1 LLRFRFAE
9 PLSHIGYW
17 GASIPEIDKK
27 AFNAVDMGEANTQL
41 DDLMDIVE
49 VVSSTIDFE
58 RLYFPNRTQRTAN
71 RSAIGSTEP
80 RPFMVRGSCLP
91 PMPIEDRDQASLVT
105 HALAKDTLS
114 RIRDENTEQVA
125 FRKGLV
131 KLGRICGYEIIDGV
145 MDTEYVTVQTPLT
158 ETTGER
164 VKGLDDVVIINVL
177 RAATPFVEGLLK
189 AFPRA
194 KQGVISAG
202 RDEEAGMDETGAF
215 PISIDYQKLPEIT
228 KSDTVVVADPML
240 ATGSTMCTVLE
251 HVLDEAEATPEN
263 LFVLSAVSA
272 PEGLLRVGE
281 EYPEADLLTVSID
294 DKLDEEGFIV
304 PGLGDAG
311 DRAFRTK

>member
-1 LLRFRFAE
+1 
-9 PLSHIGYW
+9 
-17 GASIPEIDKK
+17 
-27 AFNAVDMGEANTQL
+27 
-41 DDLMDIVE
+41 
-49 VVSSTIDFE
+49 
-58 RLYFPNRTQRTAN
+58 
-71 RSAIGSTEP
+71 
-80 RPFMVRGSCLP
+80 
-91 PMPIEDRDQASLVT
+91 MPIEDRDDAYLIT
-105 HALAKDTLS
+105 HALAKDTLL
-114 RIRDENTEQVA
+114 RLRDVETEQVA

-145 MDTEYVTVQTPLT
+145 METEYVTVQTPLT

-202 RDEEAGMDETGAF
+202 RDEDAGMDEEGEF
-215 PISIDYQKLPEIT
+215 PITVDYVKLPEIT
-228 KSDTVVVADPML
+228 EKDTVIVADPML
-240 ATGSTMCTVLE
+240 ATGSTMCAVLDHVLE
-251 HVLDEAEATPEN
+251 STDADPAD

-272 PEGLLRVGE
+272 PDGLLRVGGQF
-281 EYPEADLLTVSID
+281 PAADLLTVAID
-294 DKLDEEGFIV
+294 DHLDENGYIV

>member
-1 LLRFRFAE
+1 
-9 PLSHIGYW
+9 
-17 GASIPEIDKK
+17 
-27 AFNAVDMGEANTQL
+27 MT
-41 DDLMDIVE
+41 
-49 VVSSTIDFE
+49 
-58 RLYFPNRTQRTAN
+58 
-71 RSAIGSTEP
+71 
-80 RPFMVRGSCLP
+80 
-91 PMPIEDRDQASLVT
+91 IEDRGDAKLLT
-105 HALAKDTLS
+105 HALAQDTLS
-114 RIRDENTEQVA
+114 KIRDVETEQVG

-131 KLGRICGYEIIDGV
+131 KLGRICGYEIIDGA
-145 MDTEYVTVQTPLT
+145 METEYVQIETPLT

-202 RDEEAGMDETGAF
+202 RDEAAGRDDDGTF
-215 PISIDYQKLPEIT
+215 PITIDYVKLPEIREQ
-228 KSDTVVVADPML
+228 DTVIVADPML
-240 ATGSTMCTVLE
+240 ATGSTMCA
-251 HVLDEAEATPEN
+251 VLDEVLDEQPNPED

-281 EYPEADLLTVSID
+281 EFEAADLLTVAID
-294 DKLDEEGFIV
+294 DRLNDEGFIV

>member
-1 LLRFRFAE
+1 
-9 PLSHIGYW
+9 
-17 GASIPEIDKK
+17 
-27 AFNAVDMGEANTQL
+27 
-41 DDLMDIVE
+41 
-49 VVSSTIDFE
+49 
-58 RLYFPNRTQRTAN
+58 
-71 RSAIGSTEP
+71 
-80 RPFMVRGSCLP
+80 
-91 PMPIEDRDQASLVT
+91 MPIEDRDDAHVIT

-114 RIRDENTEQVA
+114 TLRDRHTTQVA

-131 KLGRICGYEIIDGV
+131 KLGRIAGYEVIDGA
-145 MDTEYVTVQTPLT
+145 METEFVSIETPLT

-202 RDEEAGMDETGAF
+202 RDEEAGMNERGEF
-215 PISIDYQKLPEIT
+215 PITVDYVKLPDIHED
-228 KSDTVVVADPML
+228 DTVIVADPML

-251 HVLDEAEATPEN
+251 AVLDDQPNPEN

-272 PEGLLRVGE
+272 PDGLLRVSD

-294 DKLDEEGFIV
+294 DHLDENGYII

-311 DRAFRTK
+311 DRAFRTD

>member
-1 LLRFRFAE
+1 
-9 PLSHIGYW
+9 
-17 GASIPEIDKK
+17 
-27 AFNAVDMGEANTQL
+27 
-41 DDLMDIVE
+41 
-49 VVSSTIDFE
+49 
-58 RLYFPNRTQRTAN
+58 
-71 RSAIGSTEP
+71 
-80 RPFMVRGSCLP
+80 
-91 PMPIEDRDQASLVT
+91 MPIEDRDDAYLIT

-114 RIRDENTEQVA
+114 RLRDVETEQVA

-131 KLGRICGYEIIDGV
+131 KLGRICGYEIIDGA
-145 MDTEYVTVQTPLT
+145 METEYVTVQTPLT

-202 RDEEAGMDETGAF
+202 RDEEAGMDENGEF
-215 PISIDYQKLPEIT
+215 PITIDYVKLPEIT
-228 KSDTVVVADPML
+228 EKDTVIVADPML
-240 ATGSTMCTVLE
+240 ATGSTMCAVLDHVLE
-251 HVLDEAEATPEN
+251 SGAADPTD

-272 PEGLLRVGE
+272 PDGLLRVGGQF
-281 EYPEADLLTVSID
+281 PEADLLTVAID
-294 DKLDEEGFIV
+294 DHLDENGFII